1 MHLNAAKRIIYKLSS
16 LISNNLTEDFMISSN
31 SSNPKYP
38 ANKKVPHNKS
48 SFSLSDDNILFI
60 SSIILDL

>member
-48 SFSLSDDNILFI
+48 SKSELKELF
-60 SSIILDL
+60 